1 MVPENSKVKNAQPTV
16 IRVRF
21 TKVGSLQFI
30 SHLDLCRTM
39 KSALIRAKAPLWYSE
54 GFNPHPRLT
63 FALPL
68 SIGTESVSELLD
80 VKLDYEVDPEQFR
93 QALDAETTDEMKI
106 IECYYPQ
113 NKLNSI
119 EWAEYEL
126 NFDCNI
132 ESAKGMFDEP
142 YIIMKRSKS
151 GEKETDI
158 SPLTALCEIEGSKAR
173 VILSATSE
181 KFLNPEYTAQAI
193 CKKTGAESYTI
204 MRTNILKSDKK
215 TTFR

>member
-16 IRVRF
+16 IRIRF

-30 SHLDLCRTM
+30 SHLDLCRTV

-54 GFNPHPRLT
+54 GFNPHPRMT

-68 SIGTESVSELLD
+68 SIGTQSVNELLD
-80 VKLDYEVDPEQFR
+80 VKLDYEVDAEQFR
-93 QALDAETTDEMKI
+93 RALDAETTDEMKI
-106 IECYYPQ
+106 LECYYPE

-126 NFDCNI
+126 AFDCNI
-132 ESAKGMFDEP
+132 EGAKGMFDEP

-158 SPLTALCEIEGSKAR
+158 SPLTALCEIEGNRAR

-181 KFLNPEYTAQAI
+181 KFLNPEYIAAAI

-204 MRTNILKSDKK
+204 MRTNILRSDKK
-215 TTFR
+215 TSFR

>member
-1 MVPENSKVKNAQPTV
+1 MKLRMQITKDRD
-16 IRVRF
+16 IR
-21 TKVGSLQFI
+21 FI
-30 SHLDLCRTM
+30 SHLEYVRTIER
-39 KSALIRAKAPLWYSE
+39 AIRRAKLPAAYSE

-142 YIIMKRSKS
+142 YIVMKRSKS

>member
-16 IRVRF
+16 IRIRF

-54 GFNPHPRLT
+54 GFNPHPRMT

-68 SIGTESVSELLD
+68 SIGTQSVNELLD
-80 VKLDYEVDPEQFR
+80 VKLDYEVDAEQFR

-106 IECYYPQ
+106 LECYYPE

-126 NFDCNI
+126 AFDCNI
-132 ESAKGMFDEP
+132 EGAKGMFDEP

-158 SPLTALCEIEGSKAR
+158 SPLTALCEIEGNRAR

-181 KFLNPEYTAQAI
+181 KFLNPEYIAAAI

-204 MRTNILKSDKK
+204 MRTNILRSDKK
-215 TTFR
+215 TSFR

>member
-16 IRVRF
+16 IRIRF

-54 GFNPHPRLT
+54 GFNPHPRMT

-68 SIGTESVSELLD
+68 SIGTQSVNELLD
-80 VKLDYEVDPEQFR
+80 VKLDYEVDAEAFR
-93 QALDAETTDEMKI
+93 AALDAETTDEMKI
-106 IECYYPQ
+106 LECYYPE

-126 NFDCNI
+126 AFDRDI

-158 SPLTALCEIEGSKAR
+158 SPLTALCEIEGNRAR

-181 KFLNPEYTAQAI
+181 KFLNPEYIAAAI

-204 MRTNILKSDKK
+204 MRTNILRSDKK
-215 TTFR
+215 TSFR

>member
-1 MVPENSKVKNAQPTV
+1 MVPENNQVKNAQPTV
-16 IRVRF
+16 IRIRF

-54 GFNPHPRLT
+54 GFNPHPRMT

-68 SIGTESVSELLD
+68 SIGTESVNELLD
-80 VKLDYEVDPEQFR
+80 VKLNYEVDVEAFR
-93 QALDAETTDEMKI
+93 AALDAETTDEMKI
-106 IECYYPQ
+106 VECYYPE

-119 EWAEYEL
+119 EWAKYEL
-126 NFDCNI
+126 NFDRNI
-132 ESAKGMFDEP
+132 ESARGLFDEP

-158 SPLTALCEIEGSKAR
+158 SPLTALCEIEGNRAR

-181 KFLNPEYTAQAI
+181 KFLNPEYIAAAI

-204 MRTNILKSDKK
+204 MRTNILRSDKK
-215 TTFR
+215 TSFR

>member
-54 GFNPHPRLT
+54 GFNPHPRLI

-119 EWAEYEL
+119 EWAEYVL
-126 NFDCNI
+126 AFDCNI

>member
-1 MVPENSKVKNAQPTV
+1 
-16 IRVRF
+16 
-21 TKVGSLQFI
+21 
-30 SHLDLCRTM
+30 M

-54 GFNPHPRLT
+54 GFNPHPRMT

-68 SIGTESVSELLD
+68 SIGTQSISELLD
-80 VKLDYEVDPEQFR
+80 VKLDYAVDAEAFR
-93 QALDAETTDEMKI
+93 AALDAETTDEMKI
-106 IECYYPQ
+106 LECYYPE

-126 NFDCNI
+126 AFDRGV
-132 ESAKGMFDEP
+132 EYAGGMFDEP

-158 SPLTALCEIEGSKAR
+158 SPLIALCEIEGKKVR

-181 KFLNPEYTAQAI
+181 KFLNPEYVVKALKSSCGILSNPDLT
-193 CKKTGAESYTI
+193 KEYYSI
-204 MRTNILKSDKK
+204 MRTFAYKGDMSEFK
-215 TTFR
+215 